1 MKKFFIKVKSLVL
14 NLLNKYYYKP
24 KLAKLKEK
32 QKSDEQ
38 EALEKE
44 FKDKFGFKH
53 DEVISILK
61 RANALKPSFINDES
75 NANIGYF
82 NEKLIEGRKQINA
95 NKKLIPPMFY
105 EPLIV
110 DIHNEFVD
118 TKNGDSIEILKKKD
132 AQEVAN
138 GFIEQEKRMQ
148 FNSLPKKKKD
158 RILKVLGL
166 RY

>member
-1 MKKFFIKVKSLVL
+1 
-14 NLLNKYYYKP
+14 
-24 KLAKLKEK
+24 
-32 QKSDEQ
+32 
-38 EALEKE
+38 
-44 FKDKFGFKH
+44 
-53 DEVISILK
+53 
-61 RANALKPSFINDES
+61 
-75 NANIGYF
+75 
-82 NEKLIEGRKQINA
+82 
-95 NKKLIPPMFY
+95 MFY

-118 TKNGDSIEILKKKD
+118 TKNGDSLEILKKKD